1 MLEPGLHLVCLAL
14 VAADLIARALRIKWL
29 LGGLDCRITLLD
41 ALRLNA
47 YGDAACAVTPLRLGG
62 EPARLAGM
70 LAARVP
76 ASAGFV
82 AISLEVLAAWPVII
96 AAAVTVFLVFG
107 RDWWAAAGPAL
118 ASAAASGWPWV
129 VALVIASIVAWL
141 AARRW
146 IRRPGS
152 RLVRRPLRRVAV
164 YWRRMPALPLL
175 ASAPMTLV
183 NVASRVG
190 LLVVLAQALPQP
202 PAFAPLVVGSFVLI
216 YSQLFLPTPSGA
228 GVVDLGFLS
237 GAAGDLGPA
246 EASLLFWWRFYTS
259 GVGILLGAILFL
271 QAWARRRRIR
281 YISPRPPDT
290 ISREELHQS

>member
-1 MLEPGLHLVCLAL
+1 MPGFGLHLICIAL
-14 VAADLIARALRIKWL
+14 VAADIIARALRIKWL
-29 LGGLDCRITLLD
+29 LGGLECRITFMD

-47 YGDAACAVTPLRLGG
+47 YGDAACAVTPMRLGG

-76 ASAGFV
+76 ATASFV

-96 AAAVTVFLVFG
+96 AVAVAVFALLG
-107 RDWWAAAGPAL
+107 RDWWASAGPAL
-118 ASAAASGWPWV
+118 AESVATGWPWV
-129 VALVIASIVAWL
+129 VALVGASILAWL

-146 IRRPGS
+146 SRRPGA
-152 RLVRRPLRRVAV
+152 RFIQRPLKRVAV
-164 YWRRMPALPLL
+164 YWRRMPALALL

-183 NVASRVG
+183 NVVSRVG
-190 LLVVLAQALPQP
+190 LLVVLAQALPEP
-202 PAFAPLVVGSFVLI
+202 PALAPLIVGSFVLI
-216 YSQLFLPTPSGA
+216 YSQLILPTPSGA

-259 GVGILLGAILFL
+259 GVGILMGAALFL
-271 QAWARRRRIR
+271 QAWAASRHIR
-281 YISPRPPDT
+281 YISPRSSDPLTP
-290 ISREELHQS
+290 EELHQS

>member
-1 MLEPGLHLVCLAL
+1 MLEPGLHLLCLAL
-14 VAADLIARALRIKWL
+14 VAVDLIARALRIRWL
-29 LGGLDCRITLLD
+29 LGGLDCRISLLD
-41 ALRLNA
+41 AFRLNT

-96 AAAVTVFLVFG
+96 LAAVTVFLLLG
-107 RDWWAAAGPAL
+107 RDWWLTAGPAL
-118 ASAAASGWPWV
+118 AAAAASGWPWV
-129 VALVIASIVAWL
+129 VALIVASVAAWL
-141 AARRW
+141 VARRW
-146 IRRPGS
+146 IRHPGT
-152 RLVRRPLRRVAV
+152 RMIQRPLRRVAV
-164 YWRRMPALPLL
+164 YWRRMPALALL

-202 PAFAPLVVGSFVLI
+202 PALAPLIVGSFVLI

-271 QAWARRRRIR
+271 QAWATRRRIR
-281 YISPRPPDT
+281 YISPRPSDP
-290 ISREELHQS
+290 IPREEVRQS

>member
-1 MLEPGLHLVCLAL
+1 MLEPGPHLLCLAL
-14 VAADLIARALRIKWL
+14 VAADLLARALRIQWL
-29 LGGLDCRITLLD
+29 LGGLSCRITLLE
-41 ALRLNA
+41 AFRLNA
-47 YGDAACAVTPLRLGG
+47 YGDAACAVTPLRIGG

-96 AAAVTVFLVFG
+96 TAVVTVFLLFG
-107 RDWWAAAGPAL
+107 RDWWATASPAL

-129 VALVIASIVAWL
+129 VALVMVSVVAWL
-141 AARRW
+141 VARRW
-146 IRRPGS
+146 IRRPS
-152 RLVRRPLRRVAV
+152 ARMIRRPLRRVAV

-175 ASAPMTLV
+175 ASVPMTLV
-183 NVASRVG
+183 NVASRAG

-202 PAFAPLVVGSFVLI
+202 PALAPLVVGSFVLI

-259 GVGILLGAILFL
+259 GVGILLGAMLFL
-271 QAWARRRRIR
+271 QARASRRQIR
-281 YISPRPPDT
+281 YISPQPSDT
-290 ISREELHQS
+290 MSREELHQS

>member
-1 MLEPGLHLVCLAL
+1 MLEPGLHLICAAL
-14 VAADLIARALRIKWL
+14 VAADLLARALRIRWL
-29 LGGLDCRITLLD
+29 LGGLDCRITLLE
-41 ALRLNA
+41 AFRLNA
-47 YGDAACAVTPLRLGG
+47 YGDAACAVTPLRIGG

-96 AAAVTVFLVFG
+96 LSAVTVFLLLG
-107 RDWWAAAGPAL
+107 RDWWLTAGPAL

-129 VALVIASIVAWL
+129 VALIVASVAAWL
-141 AARRW
+141 VARRW
-146 IRRPGS
+146 IRRPGA
-152 RLVRRPLRRVAV
+152 RLLRRPLRRVAV
-164 YWRRMPALPLL
+164 YWRRMPALPVL

-216 YSQLFLPTPSGA
+216 YSQLVLPTPSGA
-228 GVVDLGFLS
+228 GVVDLGFLN

-259 GVGILLGAILFL
+259 GVGILLGGLLFL
-271 QAWARRRRIR
+271 QAWASRRQIR
-281 YISPRPPDT
+281 YISPQPSDT